1 MTLLGAP
8 TQVTGDAMLRLSL
21 EGTRINYLI

>member
-8 TQVTGDAMLRLSL
+8 IQVTGDAMQRLSL
-21 EGTRINYLI
+21 EGTRIDYLI